1 MHLVKAKA
9 KHTHTTSSVLW
20 QITDPK
26 SVAHLITAVNR
37 KLKPI
42 PKRVVEVQLRDRSP
56 ALLDM
61 AFTLISP
68 VSDSLAADFTD
79 SNLTQIKTLTFPTNS
94 ITCSCTGYKL
104 LNDCGL
110 NVAITGAGV
119 CKDFIV
125 TARQREDGHTKWLL
139 TFIYIR

>member
-1 MHLVKAKA
+1 MLLVKAKA

-42 PKRVVEVQLRDRSP
+42 LKRVVEVQLRDRSP

-104 LNDCGL
+104 LNDFGL

-125 TARQREDGHTKWLL
+125 TARQRKDGHTK
-139 TFIYIR
+139 